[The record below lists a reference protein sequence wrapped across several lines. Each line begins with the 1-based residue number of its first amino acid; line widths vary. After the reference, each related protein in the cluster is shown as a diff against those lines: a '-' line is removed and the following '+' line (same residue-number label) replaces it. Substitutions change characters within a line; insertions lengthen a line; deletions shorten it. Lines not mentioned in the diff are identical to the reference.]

1 MSSVVGRRPE
11 IRGEKGERAIWKFH
25 LFPPANA
32 SRIRAEPVSNVRSPV
47 MRRDYL
53 ETKEGRTGKGNTDRS
68 FLLGRLTWIHS
79 RYVRLRITYER
90 GVNNSGTEGSSRWS
104 FYHNLWKKKKR
115 KRRNRR
121 RRNFGRRNYGIS
133 WNIVKRIGWG
143 KKSFFQLFHVCSK
156 VCSTATGSRFPV

>member
-53 ETKEGRTGKGNTDRS
+53 ETKEGRTGKGNADRS
-68 FLLGRLTWIHS
+68 FLLGRLT
-79 RYVRLRITYER
+79 
-90 GVNNSGTEGSSRWS
+90 
-104 FYHNLWKKKKR
+104 
-115 KRRNRR
+115 
-121 RRNFGRRNYGIS
+121 
-133 WNIVKRIGWG
+133 
-143 KKSFFQLFHVCSK
+143 
-156 VCSTATGSRFPV
+156 